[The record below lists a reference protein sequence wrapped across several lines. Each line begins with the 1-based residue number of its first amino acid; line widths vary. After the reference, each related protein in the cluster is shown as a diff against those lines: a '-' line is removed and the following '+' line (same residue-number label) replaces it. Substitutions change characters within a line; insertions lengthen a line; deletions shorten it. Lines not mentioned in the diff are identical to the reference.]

1 LIKNSLSILVI
12 PAPQRMKTNL
22 NTEQLDSEHTSVRRL
37 NNEPVNFKC
46 IIEPNRTNSLRRPKI
61 RWEFSKNGVKFTRL
75 PPGVHNI
82 SEDEISIER
91 VNKTHRGYYRCK
103 LNSYDYTALL
113 RVKGLLN

>member
-46 IIEPNRTNSLRRPKI
+46 IIEPNRTNSLRRPKYVG
-61 RWEFSKNGVKFTRL
+61 NLVKMVSNL
-75 PPGVHNI
+75 
-82 SEDEISIER
+82 
-91 VNKTHRGYYRCK
+91 
-103 LNSYDYTALL
+103 LDYLL
-113 RVKGLLN
+113 ECII